1 MSETADPSRVY
12 AHLAALYKEC
22 LIIHEASGNALVET
36 INALSRKAEAD
47 KAFLDSF
54 QHLVPRQVTSEMPP
68 PIPDVMV
75 PGPLADSDRDEKY
88 RRWQEAVGR
97 YDDEPVGV
105 DGIPGGMR

>member
-1 MSETADPSRVY
+1 MAANDIDPTRVY

-47 KAFLDSF
+47 KEFLDAF
-54 QHLVPRQVTSEMPP
+54 QHLVPRQVSEAPP
-68 PIPDVMV
+68 PL
-75 PGPLADSDRDEKY
+75 PGKDQDWRDDHM
-88 RRWQEAVGR
+88 RRLNEALGR
-97 YDDEPVGV
+97 EAAYDDEPVGV